1 MESGDIVV
9 DQFSPTATLPDLP
22 LARLRRVG
30 SRGPLGHRVAE
41 LSAIPP
47 TPTEGGDDLPGH
59 GGGDDALMDA
69 FVAAVADGTLGADH
83 GASLESA
90 LDSHRMAF
98 AAEDSRI
105 TGRTVAPSRAAV

>member
-1 MESGDIVV
+1 
-9 DQFSPTATLPDLP
+9 
-22 LARLRRVG
+22 
-30 SRGPLGHRVAE
+30 
-41 LSAIPP
+41 
-47 TPTEGGDDLPGH
+47 
-59 GGGDDALMDA
+59 MDA